1 MPKKS
6 DKNVATDDF
15 ETSMAELESLVER
28 MEQGETKLEDAL
40 KDFERGI
47 ALTRACR
54 QSLSDAEQKVQI
66 LLKQDS
72 SDAQPETFNDGD

>member
-6 DKNVATDDF
+6 EKKTITSDF

-40 KDFERGI
+40 QDFERGI

-54 QSLSDAEQKVQI
+54 QSLSEAEQKVQI
-66 LLKQDS
+66 LLQDS
-72 SDAQPETFNDGD
+72 VDAEPEAFKDSD

>member
-6 DKNVATDDF
+6 DKKPVPGDF

-28 MEQGETKLEDAL
+28 MEHGETRLEDAL

-66 LLKQDS
+66 LLEQNS
-72 SDAQPETFNDGD
+72 EAEPETFDDGD

>member
-6 DKNVATDDF
+6 DKKAIAGDF
-15 ETSMAELESLVER
+15 EESMAELESLVER

-40 KDFERGI
+40 QDFERGI

-66 LLKQDS
+66 LLEQNS
-72 SDAQPETFNDGD
+72 EAEPETFNDGD

>member
-6 DKNVATDDF
+6 DKKTASTDF

-40 KDFERGI
+40 QDFERGI

-66 LLKQDS
+66 LLEQNEQ
-72 SDAQPETFNDGD
+72 AAPESFNDGD

>member
-6 DKNVATDDF
+6 NKTTAPEDF
-15 ETSMAELESLVER
+15 ETAMAELESLVER

-40 KDFERGI
+40 QDFERGI

-54 QSLSDAEQKVQI
+54 QSLSDAEQKIQI
-66 LLKQDS
+66 LLEQNEQ
-72 SDAQPETFNDGD
+72 AEPESFDDGD

>member
-6 DKNVATDDF
+6 DKETASTDF

-28 MEQGETKLEDAL
+28 MEQGDTKLEDAL
-40 KDFERGI
+40 KDFEHGI

-66 LLKQDS
+66 LLEQNEQAEPESFKDS
-72 SDAQPETFNDGD
+72 D

>member
-1 MPKKS
+1 
-6 DKNVATDDF
+6 
-15 ETSMAELESLVER
+15 MAELESLVER

-40 KDFERGI
+40 QDFERGI

-66 LLKQDS
+66 LLEQNS
-72 SDAQPETFNDGD
+72 EAEPETFNDGD

>member
-1 MPKKS
+1 MAKKS
-6 DKNVATDDF
+6 TNKTASTDF

-28 MEQGETKLEDAL
+28 MEQGDTKLDDAL
-40 KDFERGI
+40 QDFERGI

-66 LLKQDS
+66 LLAEDEH
-72 SDAQPETFNDGD
+72 AEPESFNDGD

>member
-6 DKNVATDDF
+6 DKNTISGDF
-15 ETSMAELESLVER
+15 ETSMTELESLVER

-40 KDFERGI
+40 QDFERGI

-54 QSLSDAEQKVQI
+54 QSLSDAEQKVRI
-66 LLKQDS
+66 LLEQNGE
-72 SDAQPETFNDGD
+72 AEPETFNDGD

>member
-1 MPKKS
+1 MPKKTTKKAVS
-6 DKNVATDDF
+6 DDF

-40 KDFERGI
+40 QDFERGI

-66 LLKQDS
+66 LLEQNGE
-72 SDAQPETFNDGD
+72 AEPETFNDGD

>member
-6 DKNVATDDF
+6 TKKTVPDDF
-15 ETSMAELESLVER
+15 ETAMAELESLVER

-40 KDFERGI
+40 HDFERGI

-66 LLKQDS
+66 LLEQNEQS
-72 SDAQPETFNDGD
+72 EPESFDDGD